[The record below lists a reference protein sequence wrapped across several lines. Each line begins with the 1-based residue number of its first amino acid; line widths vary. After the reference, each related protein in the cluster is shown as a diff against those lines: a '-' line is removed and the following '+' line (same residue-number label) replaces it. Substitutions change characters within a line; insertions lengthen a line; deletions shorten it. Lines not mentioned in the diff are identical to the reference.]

1 MLDFRWRNDGPIAV
15 TADFAGN
22 PITVL
27 NPGLCRR
34 TVLGVATWHGA
45 PVRHHPGGIKPLMD
59 GLIFRWM
66 VMLLRYGGAGGENE
80 AAPGHTSIRTRKTG
94 GETPTSHGGPAKNA
108 QTDARNLNTL
118 RDEGHRKHQY
128 SSCASVRSLLRVI
141 TGNTPMESGHEKIMR
156 KDRFDAGVDGPLKAF
171 SYSTLA
177 LAFESARAFDV
188 LERALRWYRGRT
200 LQCHFKVRSVH

>member
-1 MLDFRWRNDGPIAV
+1 
-15 TADFAGN
+15 
-22 PITVL
+22 
-27 NPGLCRR
+27 
-34 TVLGVATWHGA
+34 
-45 PVRHHPGGIKPLMD
+45 MD

-80 AAPGHTSIRTRKTG
+80 AAPGRTSNRTRKTG

-108 QTDARNLNTL
+108 QTDARNVNTL

-128 SSCASVRSLLRVI
+128 SSCASVRSLLRVK
-141 TGNTPMESGHEKIMR
+141 TPMELGHEKIMR

-177 LAFESARAFDV
+177 PAAFESARAFDV
-188 LERALRWYRGRT
+188 LERALR
-200 LQCHFKVRSVH
+200 